1 LTGAGG
7 RADETHNHFG
17 FWILDFGLLNGRI
30 SYGVRQGSKPKTG
43 WRLGEGAIE
52 GRQHLWP
59 QTSEKGVRLAG
70 DVKASGGG
78 GMGWVKDDDWH
89 WVLGDWVLG
98 IG

>member
-7 RADETHNHFG
+7 RADETHNHSG
-17 FWILDFGLLNGRI
+17 FWILPGQVVDFGLRIYRVVKGREA
-30 SYGVRQGSKPKTG
+30 KTG

-52 GRQHLWP
+52 GRQHLRP
-59 QTSEKGVRLAG
+59 QAGEKGVRLAG
-70 DVKASGGG
+70 DVEASGGG

-89 WVLGDWVLG
+89 WV